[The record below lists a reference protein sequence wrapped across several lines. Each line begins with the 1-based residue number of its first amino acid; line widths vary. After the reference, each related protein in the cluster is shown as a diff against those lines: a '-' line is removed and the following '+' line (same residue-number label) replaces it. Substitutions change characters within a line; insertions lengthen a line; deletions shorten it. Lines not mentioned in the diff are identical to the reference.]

1 MFLTMRRITKIIA
14 LSILVM
20 VSVQMAKA
28 DPIALYTTGV
38 DSNGAKLAAGAIDSN
53 YKLITSGGTSNLF
66 VTSTNPGAWAPN
78 GANSQWISMNANG
91 NTEYP
96 AQGAQ
101 YVFRTTFTIGAGFDL
116 SSASISGSLLVDDR
130 VIVRIN
136 GVDVATL
143 PAGNGSGYFPGTLST
158 FTINQGFVLGVNTI
172 DFVVIN
178 TTPGN
183 TPVGLQVTSLS
194 GNINRAGTA
203 PVPEPATL
211 LLLGTGLASI
221 AAKATRRKKKSSADS
236 IE

>member
-1 MFLTMRRITKIIA
+1 MFLSIKRITRIIA

-20 VSVQMAKA
+20 AGLQTAKA
-28 DPIALYTTGV
+28 DPIALYTTGI
-38 DSNGAKLAAGAIDSN
+38 DSNGAKLAAGAIDPN
-53 YKLITSGGTSNLF
+53 YKLITSGGTNNLF
-66 VTSTNPGAWAPN
+66 VTSTNPAAWAPN
-78 GANSQWISMNANG
+78 AANSQWISMNANG

-116 SSASISGSLLVDDR
+116 SSASITGSLLVDDR

-136 GVDVATL
+136 GIDVVTL
-143 PAGNGSGYFPGTLST
+143 PPGNGSGYFPGTLAT
-158 FTINQGFVLGVNTI
+158 FMINQGFVLGVNTI

-178 TTPGN
+178 VTPGN

-194 GNINRAGTA
+194 GNINRVGTA

-211 LLLGTGLASI
+211 LLLGTGLAGV
-221 AAKATRRKKKSSADS
+221 AAKAARRKKKSSADS